1 MAGKIVDFKPC
12 LLLSGFG
19 FQTETPANSRRSQA
33 SSATAPKAGDSKS
46 NPLLTAT
53 LQKTSWDCIRIT
65 RRVNIYTWKML
76 KVLSRTL
83 YLLYYFL
90 SHLAA
95 PSKSNL
101 FRYMSFSFLLTQL
114 LKSHFTLYEI
124 ERLIAAGGERF
135 PV

>member
-1 MAGKIVDFKPC
+1 M
-12 LLLSGFG
+12 
-19 FQTETPANSRRSQA
+19 TETPANSRRSQA

-76 KVLSRTL
+76 K
-83 YLLYYFL
+83 
-90 SHLAA
+90 
-95 PSKSNL
+95 
-101 FRYMSFSFLLTQL
+101 L